1 MVNLAV
7 LQFKILTF
15 FYRKQQA
22 TVIRFFPELVP
33 VYIHAILFDFVVSDF
48 CIKDAAEH
56 RTITKML
63 YFLIKRL
70 LSFSFLDAKNNLKT
84 NNFFFSITI
93 SVLKILFFFV
103 EFQDSIIYKLNRM
116 ASMWNFCLYPPVF
129 LIKVCCNFSLYVI
142 RW

>member
-7 LQFKILTF
+7 LQFKILTV

-56 RTITKML
+56 RTITKMV

-103 EFQDSIIYKLNRM
+103 EIQDSIIYKLNRM
-116 ASMWNFCLYPPVF
+116 ASM
-129 LIKVCCNFSLYVI
+129 
-142 RW
+142 